1 MSIQELKKKEK
12 INRQNYIVDSAEK
25 IFFTKGYDHISMKA
39 ISKETGMS
47 RTSLYSYFK
56 NKEAIYFAIIVR
68 AAKILNKLFKDSK
81 KDDKKG
87 IENLRTMGMA
97 YYKFYKDYNDYYKIY
112 LSFEYARF
120 QNNPKYDISEI
131 LALQTERIKIMC
143 ETIEEGIE
151 DGTIRS
157 DVNPLELAT
166 FIISTSNAIV
176 NTNPETLK
184 ALNISEKQYFED
196 YLRLS
201 ENSLLNIKKI
211 E

>member
-1 MSIQELKKKEK
+1 LSIQELKKKEK

-25 IFFTKGYDHISMKA
+25 LFFSKGYDHISMGDIA
-39 ISKETGMS
+39 NEVGMS

-56 NKEAIYFAIIVR
+56 NKEAIYFTIIVR
-68 AAKILNKLFKDSK
+68 AAKILNNMFKDSK
-81 KDDKKG
+81 KNNKKG

-97 YYKFYKDYNDYYKIY
+97 YYNFYNDYNDYYRIY
-112 LSFEYARF
+112 HSFEYARF

-143 ETIEEGIE
+143 ETIVEGIE

-157 DVNPLELAT
+157 DVNPLELAA
-166 FIISTSNAIV
+166 IITSTSNAIV

-184 ALNISEKQYFED
+184 TLNISEKQFFEK
-196 YLRLS
+196 YLKLS
-201 ENSLLNIKKI
+201 EHSMINIEK
-211 E
+211 ED

>member
-12 INRQNYIVDSAEK
+12 INRQNYIIDSAEK
-25 IFFTKGYDHISMKA
+25 LFFTKGYDHISMGA
-39 ISKETGMS
+39 IAKETGMS
-47 RTSLYSYFK
+47 RTSLYSYFE

-68 AAKILNKLFKDSK
+68 AAKILNGLFKDSK
-81 KDDKKG
+81 IYDKKG

-97 YYKFYKDYNDYYKIY
+97 YYKFYKDYNDYYRIY
-112 LSFEYARF
+112 HSFEYARF

-143 ETIEEGIE
+143 ETIVEGIE

-166 FIISTSNAIV
+166 FITSTSNAIV

-184 ALNISEKQYFED
+184 ALNISEEQYFED

-201 ENSLLNIKKI
+201 ENSLLNIEK
-211 E
+211 